1 MRRRE
6 FIALLGGATVA
17 LPFTAG
23 AQQLDRVR
31 RIGVLLGLAESD
43 PEAQSSVAAFREE
56 LRKLGWTEGRN
67 IEINTRWAT
76 GDVETMKRYAQ
87 ELLALQPDLIFT
99 STAPATAAMLQQ
111 TRTI

>member
-6 FIALLGGATVA
+6 FITLVGGATFA

-43 PEAQSSVAAFREE
+43 PEAQSSVAAFRAFF
-56 LRKLGWTEGRN
+56 KLAFEFQIRVWR
-67 IEINTRWAT
+67 R
-76 GDVETMKRYAQ
+76 
-87 ELLALQPDLIFT
+87 
-99 STAPATAAMLQQ
+99 
-111 TRTI
+111 